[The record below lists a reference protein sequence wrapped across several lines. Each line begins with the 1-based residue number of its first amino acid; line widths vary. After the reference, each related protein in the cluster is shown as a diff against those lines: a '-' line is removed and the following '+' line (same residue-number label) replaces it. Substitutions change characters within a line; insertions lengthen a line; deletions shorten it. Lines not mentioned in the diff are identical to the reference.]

1 MHSDYKDLLA
11 AFNAHGVE
19 YLVVGAHALA
29 AHGQVRAT
37 KDLDVWVRPNAE
49 NARRVIRAI
58 DAFGAA
64 RQGLSEQDLT
74 QPETVFQIGVE
85 PLRIDIITSI
95 DGVDFSAAWPDRVM
109 SKFAQE
115 PAPVLSRR
123 HLIQNKRASGRHQD
137 LADVERLERTRSA
150 SGDRREPE
158 RSAPTTVQKPGTH
171 GSKT

>member
-1 MHSDYKDLLA
+1 VHSDYKDLLA

-37 KDLDVWVRPNAE
+37 KDLDVWVRPDAE

-58 DAFGAA
+58 EAFGVAL
-64 RQGLSEQDLT
+64 QGLSERDLT

-95 DGVDFSAAWPDRVM
+95 DGVEFSAAWPDRVM
-109 SKFAQE
+109 SKFEQQS
-115 PAPVLSRR
+115 APVLSRT
-123 HLIQNKRASGRHQD
+123 HLIQNKQASGRLQD
-137 LADVERLERTRSA
+137 LADVEHLENL
-150 SGDRREPE
+150 GE
-158 RSAPTTVQKPGTH
+158 G
-171 GSKT
+171 